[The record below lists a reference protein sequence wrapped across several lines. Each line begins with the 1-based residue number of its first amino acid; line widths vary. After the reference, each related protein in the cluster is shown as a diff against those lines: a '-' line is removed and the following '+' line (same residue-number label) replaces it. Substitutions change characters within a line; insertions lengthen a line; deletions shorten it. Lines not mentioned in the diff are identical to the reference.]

1 MDRMN
6 ENSYY
11 AARALSLEPLRS
23 GSVGGRSAH
32 RARTGPRR
40 TECPD
45 TGENGHARRSA
56 RAPIGISARTGHC
69 PPLGVVRFVRSRS
82 RTCAR
87 SRSETRH
94 ARGRAPSPRPLSSVA
109 HALPYTP
116 SIRVKGVAWG
126 ADCPFTPQGRWVV
139 CGSWGGQTPAWF
151 TRLHIAYSRPQ
162 GRSSFT
168 SSSSCGSSRRTS
180 WRRGEAPTARHH
192 LRQSSGSITRC
203 VSNVRPLTNVRLV
216 LGGAPR

>member
-1 MDRMN
+1 MSRHRRKRPR
-6 ENSYY
+6 SSLR
-11 AARALSLEPLRS
+11 ARAYRYLRAHWPLPPFGGCTVCPKPEPDMCAQSLRDASRERPSPLSEAPLQR
-23 GSVGGRSAH
+23 
-32 RARTGPRR
+32 
-40 TECPD
+40 C
-45 TGENGHARRSA
+45 A
-56 RAPIGISARTGHC
+56 RAPLHPQHKGQGRGMGSG
-69 PPLGVVRFVRSRS
+69 LSRI
-82 RTCAR
+82 T
-87 SRSETRH
+87 
-94 ARGRAPSPRPLSSVA
+94 
-109 HALPYTP
+109 
-116 SIRVKGVAWG
+116 
-126 ADCPFTPQGRWVV
+126 FTPQGRWVV

-168 SSSSCGSSRRTS
+168 SSSSCSSSRRTS